1 MTKPVYLALGSNLG
15 DREENIRRAVS
26 LMDEF
31 FGCPYTKISSL
42 VENPAAGFDG
52 PDFVNGAVRY
62 DLDLSPREILRIC
75 KKVERLVGR
84 TREGVE
90 LDQQGARIYHSRL
103 IDIDVLLVGDE
114 RVDTPALK
122 VPHPRMKER
131 AFVMGPLAEIFDGNL
146 LNL

>member
-1 MTKPVYLALGSNLG
+1 MTRPVYLALGSNLG
-15 DREENIRRAVS
+15 DREENISRAVA
-26 LMDEF
+26 LMDEI
-31 FGCPYTKISSL
+31 FGRPYTKISSL

-62 DLDLSPREILRIC
+62 DLDLSPLEILRVC

-84 TREGVE
+84 TREGIE
-90 LDQQGARIYHSRL
+90 LDPEGARVYHSRV
-103 IDIDVLLVGDE
+103 IDIDLLLCGDE
-114 RVDTPALK
+114 KVDTPELK

-131 AFVMGPLAEIFDGNL
+131 EFVMRPLAEIFDGNL

>member
-1 MTKPVYLALGSNLG
+1 MTRPVYLALGSNLG
-15 DREENIRRAVS
+15 DREENIHKAVA

-31 FGCPYTKISSL
+31 FGRPYTKISSL

-62 DLDLSPREILRIC
+62 DLDLPPREILRIC
-75 KKVERLVGR
+75 KKVERLAGR
-84 TREGVE
+84 TREGIE
-90 LDQQGARIYHSRL
+90 LDPQGARVYRSRV

-114 RVDTPALK
+114 QVDNPTLK

-146 LNL
+146 

>member
-15 DREENIRRAVS
+15 DREENIRRAVT

-31 FGCPYTKISSL
+31 FGRPYTKISSL

-52 PDFVNGAVRY
+52 PDFVNGVVRY
-62 DLDLSPREILRIC
+62 DLDLSPREILSIC

-84 TREGVE
+84 TREGIE
-90 LDQQGARIYHSRL
+90 LDPQGARIYHSRL